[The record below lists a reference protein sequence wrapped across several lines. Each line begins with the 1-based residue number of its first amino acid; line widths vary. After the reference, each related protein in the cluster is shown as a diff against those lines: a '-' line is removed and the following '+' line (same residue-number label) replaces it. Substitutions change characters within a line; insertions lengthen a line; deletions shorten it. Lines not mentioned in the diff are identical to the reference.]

1 MRKRSLILVRF
12 ALLGSLGDEG
22 GGGVVVGAKGCG
34 AERCARGGAGE
45 WWCSTRAHVWSA
57 PAGRPWVAGRRCGVE
72 ELPSAPVCCT
82 VVRPRRVWWR
92 HGAEDGCL
100 DMGASHYWG
109 WPAAAMPLD
118 MPRRAPRHVVV

>member
-12 ALLGSLGDEG
+12 ALLGSLGGEG
-22 GGGVVVGAKGCG
+22 GGGVVVGAQGCG

-45 WWCSTRAHVWSA
+45 WRCSTWADVWSS
-57 PAGRPWVAGRRCGVE
+57 PAGQPWVAARPCGVA
-72 ELPSAPVCCT
+72 ELPSAPVGCA
-82 VVRPRRVWWR
+82 VVRPRRVWLR

-100 DMGASHYWG
+100 DMGASHSWG

-118 MPRRAPRHVVV
+118 MLRRAPRHAVV